1 MADLVPLADHRARVL
16 DAARPLGSETVA
28 APDSAGRTLAADAVS
43 RLDIPAFDNSAMD
56 GFAVRHDDV
65 AGAHRDAPATL
76 KVVADLPAGSA
87 ADPPLAPGEA
97 VRIMT
102 GARVPR
108 GADTIVPFE
117 DTAHGLDDSLR
128 AAVVIAP
135 PRFPGAHI
143 RRAAEDI
150 AAGRIVL
157 PASAAIGALQVSAL
171 IAAGVRD
178 VAVARLPRVA
188 VVSTGSEL
196 VAPGIDPAP
205 GQIPDSNSA
214 LVAALV
220 AEAGALVT
228 LRTSIGDDPDALGA
242 LVDGVDADVI
252 VTSGG
257 VSAGAYEPVKQALA
271 GRIRFDRVAMQPGK
285 PQAFGVLPSGA
296 LFFGL
301 PGNPVSVAVS
311 YEMFV
316 RPALLRLQG
325 RDRIDRPTFALAATT
340 GWRTPSGRTQ
350 VLPIALDGQGVRPAT
365 RGGSGSHLVGGLG
378 RADGYAVVPAH
389 VAEVAPGDIVDVMLV
404 S

>member
-16 DAARPLGSETVA
+16 NAARPLGSETVP
-28 APDSAGRTLAADAVS
+28 APDSAGRTLAEGAAA

-65 AGAHRDAPATL
+65 AGAQRDAPVTL
-76 KVVADLPAGSA
+76 RVVGDLPAGSA
-87 ADPPLAPGEA
+87 EDPPLAPGEA

-102 GARVPR
+102 GARVPT

-128 AAVVIAP
+128 AAAVIAP
-135 PRFPGAHI
+135 PRVPGAHI

-157 PASAAIGALQVSAL
+157 PAGAAIGALQVSAL

-178 VAVARLPRVA
+178 IAVARLPRVA

-196 VAPGIDPAP
+196 VAPGVDPAP

-214 LVAALV
+214 LIAALV
-220 AEAGALVT
+220 AETGAFVT
-228 LRTSIGDDPDALGA
+228 FQTSVGDDPDALRA
-242 LVDGVDADVI
+242 LIDDVDADVI

-271 GRIRFDRVAMQPGK
+271 GQIRFDRVAMQPGK

-325 RDRIDRPTFALAATT
+325 RDRIDRPTIALAATT
-340 GWRTPSGRTQ
+340 GWRTPAGRTQ

-378 RADGYAVVPAH
+378 RADGYAIIPAH
-389 VAEVAPGDIVDVMLV
+389 ASEVAPGDLVDVMLV